1 MRATFISMCAVLIA
15 SLALCGVSMY
25 AHFTAI
31 DEMNG
36 LCEGALE
43 CVKADDVEGARRQV
57 KALRKSFDDT
67 SAMLELLSDHD
78 ELHEVLNCIVDA
90 RVALE
95 WEDVD
100 DAYQALARMKGV
112 LEHLRDHESMS
123 FANLY

>member
-57 KALRKSFDDT
+57 KALRKSFGDT

-95 WEDVD
+95 CEDVD
-100 DAYQALARMKGV
+100 DAYQALARMQGV

>member
-36 LCEGALE
+36 LCQGALE
-43 CVKADDVEGARRQV
+43 CVKVDDVEGARRQV
-57 KALRKSFDDT
+57 KALRESFGDT

-95 WEDVD
+95 CEDVD
-100 DAYQALARMKGV
+100 DAYQALARMQGV

>member
-1 MRATFISMCAVLIA
+1 MRATFISMCAVLVV

-25 AHFTAI
+25 LHFTAI
-31 DEMNG
+31 DKMDG

-43 CVKADDVEGARRQV
+43 CVRADDVEGAKRQV
-57 KALRKSFDDT
+57 KSLRESFDDT
-67 SAMLELLSDHD
+67 STMLELLSDHD
-78 ELHEVLNCIVDA
+78 ELHEILSCIVDA

-95 WEDVD
+95 CEDVD
-100 DAYQALARMKGV
+100 DAYQALSRMQGV